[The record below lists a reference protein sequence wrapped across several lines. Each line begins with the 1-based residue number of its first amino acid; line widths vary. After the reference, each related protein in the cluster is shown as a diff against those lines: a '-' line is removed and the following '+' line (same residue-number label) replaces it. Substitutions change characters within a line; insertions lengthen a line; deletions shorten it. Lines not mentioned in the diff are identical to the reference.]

1 MVIRPK
7 EHWFLM
13 LFIWRGSVL
22 PKVLPRLLL
31 LFVFSIGIVFVKGY
45 VYHFKITL
53 NPTPFT
59 LFGIAL
65 AVFLGFRNNA
75 SYDRFWEGRKLW
87 GALLNDTRSLAR
99 QAITLPGYPQGAPEV
114 REFIRCLAALT
125 YALNHQLRHTDADAD
140 MRRLVDPSLA
150 DRLRTVTY
158 KPIILMRELGLWV
171 RRAKDEG
178 CLDSI
183 VQVSFDENLGK
194 ISDIVGGCER
204 IAGTPIPYTYSVLL
218 HRTVYV
224 YCFLLPF
231 GFVDSLGWMMPII
244 SVFIAYTFVA
254 LEAVAEEIE
263 EPFGTEPNDLALNA
277 MSKMIETTLFEMM
290 DEQAEPAASVG
301 DPFIID

>member
-1 MVIRPK
+1 MRTRICVAWSIR
-7 EHWFLM
+7 
-13 LFIWRGSVL
+13 
-22 PKVLPRLLL
+22 
-31 LFVFSIGIVFVKGY
+31 
-45 VYHFKITL
+45 
-53 NPTPFT
+53 
-59 LFGIAL
+59 
-65 AVFLGFRNNA
+65 
-75 SYDRFWEGRKLW
+75 
-87 GALLNDTRSLAR
+87 
-99 QAITLPGYPQGAPEV
+99 
-114 REFIRCLAALT
+114 
-125 YALNHQLRHTDADAD
+125 
-140 MRRLVDPSLA
+140 LA